1 MNRKDLFQLFKISFK
16 DWREDNV
23 TMRAAALTFF
33 IILPLPS
40 LLLIVVSIYA
50 MFVGQNYATQQVV
63 QQISALAG
71 PSVAGLFSELLA
83 SSSSPFSS
91 LWGALTL
98 VVFSVAGAI
107 GTFAV
112 LRDIMDV
119 IWEMKTLKKP
129 SFTIRVR
136 QRIGPF
142 VLVSALGLI
151 VIAWTGITTI
161 LFSAIK
167 LFSINGTLTFVTDQ
181 IAQMLLSFGLAA
193 LLFALIY
200 KVIPLVRVHWID
212 VILPAVVTS
221 IAFTVANYVLGIYIQ
236 IFTVTTIIGAA
247 GSLII
252 ILLWIFILNQ
262 IVLFGAEISKVYAST
277 FGPHPKQ
284 HLPGRVERI
293 LEKLEEAEERIEEAT
308 GKIVEAPDDIIGKVQ
323 AKEAVEKPLD
333 QMKGEELEVKTKESV
348 ENMDEKVEPK
358 KVDEAT
364 VEVSVKF
371 KTPLEKR
378 KSKD

>member
-1 MNRKDLFQLFKISFK
+1 LIFPTYFLLSKYDYYCLELEDFLTIIPGYVMNRKDLFQLFKTSFK
-16 DWREDNV
+16 DWREDNA

-50 MFVGQNYATQQVV
+50 LFVGQTTATQQVI
-63 QQISALAG
+63 QQISSLAG

-83 SSSSPFSS
+83 SSSSPFTSV
-91 LWGALTL
+91 WAALTL
-98 VVFSVAGAI
+98 VIFSVAGAV

-119 IWEMKTLKKP
+119 IWEVKSLKKP
-129 SFTIRVR
+129 SFTTRVK

-151 VIAWTGITTI
+151 VIAWTGIATI
-161 LFSAIK
+161 LFSVIK
-167 LFSINGTLTFVTDQ
+167 LFSINGTLTFLAIE
-181 IAQMLLSFGLAA
+181 IAQVLLSFVLAT

-262 IVLFGAEISKVYAST
+262 IVLFGAEISKVYASI

-284 HLPGRVERI
+284 HLPGRVEKI
-293 LEKLEEAEERIEEAT
+293 LETLEEAEEKIEEAT
-308 GKIVEAPDDIIGKVQ
+308 GKIVEAPDEIIGKVQ
-323 AKEAVEKPLD
+323 AKEVVEKPLD
-333 QMKGEELEVKTKESV
+333 QMKG
-348 ENMDEKVEPK
+348 
-358 KVDEAT
+358 
-364 VEVSVKF
+364 
-371 KTPLEKR
+371 
-378 KSKD
+378 

>member
-1 MNRKDLFQLFKISFK
+1 MNRKDLFQLFKTSFK
-16 DWREDNV
+16 DWREDNA

-50 MFVGQNYATQQVV
+50 LFVGQTAATQQVI
-63 QQISALAG
+63 QQITSIAG

-83 SSSSPFSS
+83 SSSSPFTSV
-91 LWGALTL
+91 WAAFTL
-98 VVFSVAGAI
+98 VIFSIAGAV

-119 IWEMKTLKKP
+119 IWEVKLLKKP
-129 SFTIRVR
+129 SFTTRVK

-142 VLVSALGLI
+142 ILVSALGLI
-151 VIAWTGITTI
+151 VIAWTGIATI
-161 LFSAIK
+161 LFSVIK
-167 LFSINGTLTFVTDQ
+167 LFSINGTLTFLAVEV
-181 IAQMLLSFGLAA
+181 AQVLLSFGLAT

-212 VILPAVVTS
+212 VILPGVVTS

-284 HLPGRVERI
+284 HLPGRVEKI
-293 LEKLEEAEERIEEAT
+293 LETLEETEEKIEEAT
-308 GKIVEAPDDIIGKVQ
+308 GKIVEAPDEMIERVQ
-323 AKEAVEKPLD
+323 VKEVVEKPLD
-333 QMKGEELEVKTKESV
+333 QMKGEELEGKVKSQ
-348 ENMDEKVEPK
+348 
-358 KVDEAT
+358 
-364 VEVSVKF
+364 
-371 KTPLEKR
+371 LRKR
-378 KSKD
+378 KKALNLRILMRQVWKSA

>member
-1 MNRKDLFQLFKISFK
+1 MNRKDLFQLFKTSFK

-23 TMRAAALTFF
+23 TIRAAALTFF

-40 LLLIVVSIYA
+40 LLLIVVAIYS
-50 MFVGQNYATQQVV
+50 MFIGQTTATQQVI
-63 QQISALAG
+63 QQITSLAG

-83 SSSSPFSS
+83 SSSSPFASA
-91 LWGALTL
+91 WAAFTL
-98 VVFSVAGAI
+98 VVFSIAGAI

-119 IWEMKTLKKP
+119 IWEVKSLTKP
-129 SFTIRVR
+129 NFTTRVS

-142 VLVSALGLI
+142 ILVSALGLI
-151 VIAWTGITTI
+151 VIAWTGIATL
-161 LFSAIK
+161 LFSAIR
-167 LFSINGTLTFVTDQ
+167 LFSINGTLTFVAVE
-181 IAQMLLSFGLAA
+181 IAQVLLSFSLAT

-212 VILPAVVTS
+212 VILPAVVTGT
-221 IAFTVANYVLGIYIQ
+221 AFTIANYVLGIYIQ
-236 IFTVTTIIGAA
+236 IFTVTTVIGAA

-284 HLPGRVERI
+284 HMPGRVEKI
-293 LEKLEEAEERIEEAT
+293 LDTLEEAEERIEEAT
-308 GKIVEAPDDIIGKVQ
+308 GKIFEAPDEMIGKVQ
-323 AKEAVEKPLD
+323 AKDAGEKPLD
-333 QMKGEELEVKTKESV
+333 QMKGVGLGVTAKEPV
-348 ENMDEKVEPK
+348 EKG
-358 KVDEAT
+358 
-364 VEVSVKF
+364 
-371 KTPLEKR
+371 KR
-378 KSKD
+378 K